1 MKHNLQWKQFGWWAI
16 ALLAKNFILALPR
29 ETGCS
34 RIFLRFTAKSCFWYV
49 VILLEYLFHL
59 VDFFLIAVLWHCL
72 KLIFFLFLSISKFC
86 CYRRLYFKVRKMLK
100 YDPQSK
106 KYESFFCYF
115 FITVFFI
122 FTESCLSIG
131 FFLPVLNCLIF
142 NHSLTKPHILYVW
155 YIYDIYIFMYFFTY
169 ISFSDV

>member
-122 FTESCLSIG
+122 FTESCLFYWLLFYQFWI
-131 FFLPVLNCLIF
+131 FLIIF
-142 NHSLTKPHILYVW
+142 NHSCTKNPHIILTLGDYNPNL
-155 YIYDIYIFMYFFTY
+155 F
-169 ISFSDV
+169 IS